1 MKKNGVPTEA
11 QVKAAIQR
19 GNAAVS
25 EMEGSLAEL
34 RDLSEQLNVSRNEVT
49 DRLAR
54 LLSQPPQMAPSANMA
69 GRNR

>member
-1 MKKNGVPTEA
+1 MKKQNGVPTEA
-11 QVKAAIQR
+11 QVKRAIQR
-19 GNAAVS
+19 GNAAAT

-49 DRLAR
+49 DRLSR
-54 LLSQPPQMAPSANMA
+54 LLSQPPQAAPSMI